1 MVHPSDGEAWKA
13 VNIFDANFASDA
25 RNACIRLTTDDF
37 DPFGT
42 NSTPYSC
49 WHVFVFPYNL
59 PPSLCMKYEVMFL
72 CLIVPNLDHPGP
84 CLNVMLKSLVEG
96 FKQL

>member
-13 VNIFDANFASDA
+13 VKSFDANFASDA

-42 NSTPYSC
+42 NSAP
-49 WHVFVFPYNL
+49 
-59 PPSLCMKYEVMFL
+59 
-72 CLIVPNLDHPGP
+72 
-84 CLNVMLKSLVEG
+84 
-96 FKQL
+96 